1 MIRGGFVTGIEL
13 VVGYLAAWAVRK
25 GRRVAGRADQE
36 VDQALDAGMDRLH
49 ELVAG
54 KLGGDPSLER
64 LTLEGQSGQEPS
76 ERTRQRVQL
85 ALEDAADDDP
95 DFGQTL
101 QAAVDRLEELKQ
113 QGRAVTATGDGAG
126 AVGGN
131 VSIRADRGSA
141 AAWSMGDVTLGTPP
155 PDPQQRRPHQG

>member
-1 MIRGGFVTGIEL
+1 MTGIEL

-49 ELVAG
+49 EVVAS
-54 KLGGDPSLER
+54 KLGDDPALER
-64 LTLEGQSGQEPS
+64 MALEGQSGQEPS

-85 ALEDAADDDP
+85 ALEDASDDDS
-95 DFGQTL
+95 DFALAL
-101 QAAVDRLEELKQ
+101 QAAIDRLEELKQ
-113 QGRAVTATGDGAG
+113 QSGAVTATGDGAS

-131 VSIRADRGSA
+131 VSVRADHGSA
-141 AAWSMGDVTLGTPP
+141 AAWAMGNVSIGTPS
-155 PDPQQRRPHQG
+155 DPQQPGLQ

>member
-1 MIRGGFVTGIEL
+1 MRGGALMMGIEL

-36 VDQALDAGMDRLH
+36 LDQALDAGMDRLH

-54 KLGGDPSLER
+54 KLGGDPALER
-64 LTLEGQSGQEPS
+64 LALEGQSGQEPS

-101 QAAVDRLEELKQ
+101 RAAVDRLEELKQ
-113 QGRAVTATGDGAG
+113 QGSAVTATGDAAG

-141 AAWSMGDVTLGTPP
+141 AAWSMGNVTLGTPP
-155 PDPQQRRPHQG
+155 DPQQPSPQQG

>member
-1 MIRGGFVTGIEL
+1 MTGIEL

-25 GRRVAGRADQE
+25 GCRVAGRADQE

-49 ELVAG
+49 EAVAS
-54 KLGGDPSLER
+54 KLGGDPALER
-64 LTLEGQSGQEPS
+64 MALEGQSGQDPS

-85 ALEDAADDDP
+85 ALEDATDDDP
-95 DFGQTL
+95 DFALAL

-113 QGRAVTATGDGAG
+113 QNGAVTATGDGTG

-131 VSIRADRGSA
+131 VSIRADHGSA
-141 AAWSMGDVTLGTPP
+141 AAWTMGNVSIGAP
-155 PDPQQRRPHQG
+155 PDPQQPGLHQH